1 MAVTWAGG
9 LAMAANRSI
18 RETLT
23 IGTLGAGALALFA
36 VDPALAY
43 GGAGMM
49 GGGTAG
55 ATAGFGFVGMLWP
68 LLLLGGLLAV
78 VYWAADSGTG
88 GVGSSGSDA
97 ALDTLRERYAR
108 GEMTED
114 EFVER
119 RRRLDR

>member
-23 IGTLGAGALALFA
+23 TGTLVAAALALVA

-55 ATAGFGFVGMLWP
+55 PTAGFGFVGMLWP
-68 LLLLGGLLAV
+68 LLLLGGLIAV
-78 VYWAADSGTG
+78 VYWAADSGAG
-88 GVGSSGSDA
+88 GVGSSESDT
-97 ALDTLRERYAR
+97 ALDTLHERYAR

-114 EFVER
+114 EFAQR
-119 RRRLDR
+119 RRRLER